1 MMVGLVVAA
10 AAVTVMHERV
20 GRTMFQ
26 TIVSPFSHCDK
37 TLLRSP
43 TLVAESI
50 ILVCNLRDLSSQS
63 PHSVAS
69 STWWQGYLITTQQQE
84 SGREGRIDGMKAGL
98 SPSVPFEST
107 PLVP

>member
-1 MMVGLVVAA
+1 MMGLVVAA
-10 AAVTVMHERV
+10 VTVIRERV

-26 TIVSPFSHCDK
+26 TVVSPFSHCDK

-50 ILVCNLRDLSSQS
+50 LVCSFRDLSSQS
-63 PHSVAS
+63 SHPVAS

-107 PLVP
+107 PLVT